1 MDTAQSVMIAFT
13 QFAVFASMGATIA
26 SAMML
31 DANLKSKVLCDFTE
45 NVCGPGLSLCR
56 AGMLSAG
63 ALPNMNMGVL
73 MFVFSVFVFMPF
85 SFWSRVSQEA
95 MVETKQYTL
104 RRLLNLHWFVIPCF
118 AVNMG
123 LFLIQCFRLKTFTAT
138 RAEIEVFFIG
148 QLVMMAYSLVV
159 IFLHVKTTSPDR
171 LVRRPLA
178 ALPKTGSNNS
188 RDRLIIGS
196 VAKFKR
202 MSSEA
207 LLTIRRGSST
217 ASLQSVKVIEMQQEG
232 GRFRDASS
240 EGGLQEEAPENDP
253 GQGQEQQASTS
264 RFWHTLN
271 GGDAGV
277 RFQGQVYL
285 VILTYMMNMQF
296 LMVSTPY
303 LVVVSAIRLLL
314 LLLVFCIKDVE
325 CTFDEMRNGNAGMGR
340 LADAARLCKA
350 MQAYLDG
357 REIKFKVPLVKASL
371 LRMQE
376 TLAVSYRWQG
386 ETADVGGLKINMS
399 PWQMQM
405 IIKAVKKSNCRCEYT
420 LVLERCRD
428 AVAALRPSYFRP
440 GRAAD
445 NLTLP
450 VPLLA
455 DLWIDCLA
463 VEQAPTQLQSALLS
477 R

>member
-13 QFAVFASMGATIA
+13 QFAVFATVGATIA

-31 DANLKSKVLCDFTE
+31 DANLKSKVLCDFTD

-73 MFVFSVFVFMPF
+73 TWVFSVFVFMPF
-85 SFWSRVSQEA
+85 AFWSRVSQEA

-138 RAEIEVFFIG
+138 RTEIEVFFIG
-148 QLVMMAYSLVV
+148 QLCLMAYSLVV
-159 IFLHVKTTSPDR
+159 IFLHVETIRPHHF
-171 LVRRPLA
+171 VRRSLA
-178 ALPKTGSNNS
+178 SWARDS
-188 RDRLIIGS
+188 RSSTSFPNGFTFKA
-196 VAKFKR
+196 VAKSLSRR
-202 MSSEA
+202 MSTDSLLGVRRATSEA
-207 LLTIRRGSST
+207 
-217 ASLQSVKVIEMQQEG
+217 SLNAVKVIELHEEQRVEV
-232 GRFRDASS
+232 RDASS
-240 EGGLQEEAPENDP
+240 EGSLQEEASENDP

-264 RFWHTLN
+264 TRAWLWRTLN

-285 VILTYMMNMQF
+285 VILTYMMNTQF

-303 LVVVSAIRLLL
+303 LVVVWAIRLVFLLL
-314 LLLVFCIKDVE
+314 LLSIKDVE
-325 CTFDEMRNGNAGMGR
+325 CTFDEMRNGNAGMGL
-340 LADAARLCKA
+340 LADAPRLCKA

-376 TLAVSYRWQG
+376 TIAVSYRWQG

-405 IIKAVKKSNCRCEYT
+405 IIKAVKKSNCRCEYNT
-420 LVLERCRD
+420 LMMLERYRD
-428 AVAALRPSYFRP
+428 AVAALRPSLNSF
-440 GRAAD
+440 GES
-445 NLTLP
+445 
-450 VPLLA
+450 
-455 DLWIDCLA
+455 C
-463 VEQAPTQLQSALLS
+463 
-477 R
+477 